1 LPVPVEGSPVET
13 AFGGSPGSTAQ
24 VREHAEVFQRLY
36 DLLEGSRTQPL
47 GAAFKLAE
55 ECRAVAEAYAKA
67 TGDNARAAN
76 VKLLECVG
84 AWLAH
89 ERPDRPDLLRLVAE
103 AHRRVQG
110 TAQAGIAFENLFL
123 DLLYHG

>member
-1 LPVPVEGSPVET
+1 LPDPVEGPPVET

-24 VREHAEVFQRLY
+24 VREHAEIFQRLY
-36 DLLEGSRTQPL
+36 DLLEDSRTEPL
-47 GAAFKLAE
+47 GGAFKLAE
-55 ECRAVAEAYAKA
+55 ECRAIAEAYAKA

-76 VKLLECVG
+76 VKVLESVG
-84 AWLAH
+84 AWLGQ
-89 ERPDRPDLLRLVAE
+89 ERPGRPDLLRSVAE

-110 TAQAGIAFENLFL
+110 NAQAGIAFENLFL